1 MSTISRLLWGAAI
14 AAALPMTLAAQQAP
28 TTTYASTCV
37 TVKSGQDAAFD
48 QIVNGD
54 LHKLEQSR
62 VESGALSGY
71 IVLRTEM
78 PAGKE
83 AHCDYV
89 FLAFYSGMPKAP
101 MSDAELNAALQKAG
115 VANTEA
121 QFGERLSGVGEEVSN
136 ALEYNLDLVGGAQKG
151 DYIVYNAMKISEGD
165 IDAWIKWEK
174 TMWGPLADSMVKSG
188 QLRGWALDIQMF
200 PTGSKD
206 RGLESTSDI
215 FPSWDAFVEAEQH
228 YDAAW
233 KTVHPNED
241 ILNGMAEINKLCTIE
256 HTVLYKVVDEIM
268 PQQ

>member
-1 MSTISRLLWGAAI
+1 MFTTCRLLAGAAI
-14 AAALPMTLAAQQAP
+14 AAALTMTLAAQQAP

-37 TVKSGQDAAFD
+37 TVKSGQDAAFA

-62 VESGALSGY
+62 VDSGVLSGY

-101 MSDAELNAALQKAG
+101 MTDSEMDAALQKAG
-115 VANTEA
+115 IASTRE
-121 QFGERLSGVGEEVSN
+121 QFGQRLSGVGEEVSN
-136 ALEYNLDLVGGAQKG
+136 ALEYNLDLVGSAQKG
-151 DYIVYNAMKISEGD
+151 DYIVYNSMNVAEGN

-188 QLRGWALDIQMF
+188 QLRGWAMDIQIF
-200 PTGSKD
+200 PRGAKD

-215 FPSWDAFVEAEQH
+215 YPNWDAFVNARDHDETG
-228 YDAAW
+228 W
-233 KTVHPNED
+233 KSVHPND
-241 ILNGMAEINKLCTIE
+241 DMMTSMDQFGKLCTIE
-256 HTVLYKVVDEIM
+256 RSVLYKVVDEIM
-268 PQQ
+268 AQQ

>member
-62 VESGALSGY
+62 VDSGALSGY
-71 IVLRTEM
+71 MVLRTEM

-89 FLAFYSGMPKAP
+89 FLAFYSGMPKPP

-121 QFGERLSGVGEEVSN
+121 QFGARLSGVGEEVST
-136 ALEYNLDLVGGAQKG
+136 ALEVNLDLVGGAQKG
-151 DYIVYNAMKISEGD
+151 DYIVYNSMKVSDENV
-165 IDAWIKWEK
+165 DAWVKWEK
-174 TMWGPLADSMVKSG
+174 TMWAPLADSMVKSG
-188 QLRGWALDIQMF
+188 QLRGWALDMQMF

-215 FPSWDAFVEAEQH
+215 FPSWDAFVNARDHYEAG
-228 YDAAW
+228 W
-233 KTVHPNED
+233 KAVHPNDD
-241 ILNGMAEINKLCTIE
+241 IMTTMDQFGKLCTIE
-256 HTVLYKVVDEIM
+256 HMVLYKVVDEIM
-268 PQQ
+268 AQQ

>member
-1 MSTISRLLWGAAI
+1 MFTQSRWIWGAAV
-14 AAALPMTLAAQQAP
+14 AAALTMTLAAQQAP

-37 TVKSGQDAAFD
+37 TVKSDQDASFD

-62 VESGALSGY
+62 VDSGALSGY

-101 MSDAELNAALQKAG
+101 MTDAELTAALQKAG

-121 QFGERLSGVGEEVSN
+121 QFGARLSGVGEEVSN
-136 ALEYNLDLVGGAQKG
+136 ALDYNLDLVGGAQKG
-151 DYIVYNAMKISEGD
+151 DYIVYNSMKVSD
-165 IDAWIKWEK
+165 DNVDAWIKWEK

-188 QLRGWALDIQMF
+188 QLRGWAMDIQIF
-200 PTGSKD
+200 PTGVKD
-206 RGLESTSDI
+206 KGLESTSDI
-215 FPSWDAFVEAEQH
+215 FPDWDAFVNARDH
-228 YDAAW
+228 YEAAW
-233 KTVHPNED
+233 KAVHPNDD
-241 ILNGMAEINKLCTIE
+241 ISASLEQFGKICTIE

-268 PQQ
+268 AQQ